1 MALITNEITY
11 YRSTSYSFA
20 ITVTPP
26 SGLSF
31 TKAFFTVKT
40 NKSDNDATDTS
51 AILKRDATPVG
62 DTATINIAPGDIGDS
77 VDPGKYFYSI
87 HVLLSDGKIYPF
99 AFGRFTLIAT
109 TTNREA

>member
-11 YRSTSYSFA
+11 YRSTSYSF
-20 ITVTPP
+20 TVKVTPP

-31 TKAFFTVKT
+31 TKALFTVKT
-40 NKSDNDATDTS
+40 NKSDNDSTDAS

-62 DTATINIAPGDIGDS
+62 DTATINIAPGEIGDS

-87 HVLLSDGKIYPF
+87 HVMFSDGNIYPL

-109 TTNREA
+109 TTNREI